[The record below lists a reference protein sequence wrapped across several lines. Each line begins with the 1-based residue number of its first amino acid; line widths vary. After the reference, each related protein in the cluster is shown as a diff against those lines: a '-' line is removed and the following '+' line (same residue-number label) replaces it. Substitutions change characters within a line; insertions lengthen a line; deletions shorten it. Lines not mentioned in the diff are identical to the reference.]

1 MKHCHEPI
9 YYSNLY
15 RKMKRQV
22 KAFLFFMNSH
32 IRQNK
37 WDVGTC
43 VKLPF
48 NHEVKCVYWVSPAD
62 MVRCGSAVHIWWPGK
77 ESQVVLQS
85 IAQSSVLTSK
95 FDICHPVLLQGRE
108 KSAFPYASHF
118 ILPAVLSRWLLNIVS
133 FKIHSQMFVNANGD
147 EATTVL
153 HRYSE
158 LFTHIYLLSLVIS
171 I

>member
-1 MKHCHEPI
+1 M
-9 YYSNLY
+9 NLFTTVTFY

-22 KAFLFFMNSH
+22 KAFLFFMDSH
-32 IRQNK
+32 IKQNK

-48 NHEVKCVYWVSPAD
+48 NHEVKYIYWVSPAD
-62 MVRCGSAVHIWWPGK
+62 MVRCDSAVHIWWPGK

-133 FKIHSQMFVNANGD
+133 FKIHSQMFINANGD
-147 EATTVL
+147 KATTVL
-153 HRYSE
+153 HRYWE
-158 LFTHIYLLSLVIS
+158 LFTHIFLSLVIC